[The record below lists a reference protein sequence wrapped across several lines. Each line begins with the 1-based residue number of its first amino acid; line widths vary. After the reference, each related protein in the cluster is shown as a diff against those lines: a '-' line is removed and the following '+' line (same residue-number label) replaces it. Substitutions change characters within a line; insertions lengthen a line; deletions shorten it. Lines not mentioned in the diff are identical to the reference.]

1 MNEYILVM
9 TTVPDMEVGQ
19 ILAEKIIEDRLAA
32 CVTQFAPVQSLY
44 WWEGK
49 ISQDQE
55 YVLFIKTK
63 ASLFPR
69 LESKIIQI
77 HPYKVPEIIALPIL
91 TGHKS
96 YFDWLDKETQ
106 T

>member
-1 MNEYILVM
+1 M
-9 TTVPDMEVGQ
+9 TTVPDREVGQ
-19 ILAEKIIEDRLAA
+19 ILAEKIIEARLAA
-32 CVTQFAPVQSLY
+32 CVTRFAPVHSLY
-44 WWEGK
+44 RWQGK

-63 ASLFPR
+63 TVLFSQ
-69 LESKIIQI
+69 LENKILQV
-77 HPYKVPEIIALPIL
+77 HPYKVPEIIAVPIL

-96 YFDWLDKETQ
+96 YLDWMDKETQ

>member
-9 TTVPDMEVGQ
+9 TTVPDIEVGR
-19 ILAEKIIEDRLAA
+19 ILAEKIIEGRLAA
-32 CVTQFAPVQSLY
+32 CVTQLSPVESLF

-49 ISQDQE
+49 ISQEQE

-63 ASLFPR
+63 SALYSQ
-69 LESKIIQI
+69 LESKILQI

-91 TGHKS
+91 RGHKP
-96 YFDWLDKETQ
+96 YIDWMNKETQ

>member
-1 MNEYILVM
+1 M
-9 TTVPDMEVGQ
+9 TTVPDLEVGQ
-19 ILAEKIIEDRLAA
+19 ILAEKIVEKRLAA
-32 CVTQFAPVQSLY
+32 CVTQSAPVQSLY

-63 ASLFPR
+63 IALFPR
-69 LESKIIQI
+69 LESKILQI

-91 TGHKS
+91 IGHKS
-96 YFDWLDKETQ
+96 YLDWMDKETQ
-106 T
+106 I

>member
-1 MNEYILVM
+1 MNEFILVM
-9 TTVPDMEVGQ
+9 TTVPDREVGQ

-44 WWEGK
+44 RWEGK

-63 ASLFPR
+63 TVLFAQ
-69 LESKIIQI
+69 LESKILQI
-77 HPYKVPEIIALPIL
+77 HPYKVPEIIAVPIL

-96 YFDWLDKETQ
+96 YLDWMDKETQ